1 MTALALPVIR
11 SDVEFRPP
19 LSPLQ
24 TDCEQAVLAC
34 VQIMRLIGSGHPGV
48 SFGPVIDKAFT
59 KAVKFL
65 AKQSQPTQKSRKGPA
80 KALKRP
86 S

>member
-19 LSPLQ
+19 LSPLR

-34 VQIMRLIGSGHPGV
+34 VQIMRLIGAGQPGV
-48 SFGPVIDKAFT
+48 SFGPVIDKVFT

-65 AKQSQPTQKSRKGPA
+65 AKQSQPKRQPAQKSRKGPA
-80 KALKRP
+80 KA
-86 S
+86 